1 MLGLVD
7 GIKLRFSTLHSE
19 ELRGDFRNK
28 WEKIRIWMVTRIF
41 QSLPGGPER
50 RSKHLE
56 RGEREHTRHR
66 RNGIQPGREN
76 PPRTA
81 PKQQE
86 KYRKGGKPCC
96 YPGELEQ
103 LCTTQ
108 KHHTKIAFVGLKPN
122 PRPTSRCLP
131 LPFGSFPFH
140 RSPNAPSPG

>member
-1 MLGLVD
+1 MLGLLD
-7 GIKLRFSTLHSE
+7 RIKLGFSTLQSE

-56 RGEREHTRHR
+56 QGEREHTRHR
-66 RNGIQPGREN
+66 RNGIQPGRKN

-96 YPGELEQ
+96 SLWRAGAALYDTE
-103 LCTTQ
+103 
-108 KHHTKIAFVGLKPN
+108 
-122 PRPTSRCLP
+122 TSHKNSIC
-131 LPFGSFPFH
+131 G
-140 RSPNAPSPG
+140 AAA